1 MIVVFHSWCTLD
13 EWPRSWRP
21 ALVRQITGLRR
32 VAVEEQIMADAIH
45 NLSARELSLAYR
57 TRQLSPVEATRAAL
71 ARLDLWENRINAMY
85 ISNAEGA
92 LMQAAASEKRWRK
105 GAALSPLDGV
115 PITIKDNIAT
125 AGAPTPIGTAAGD
138 FTPATADA
146 PPAARVKEAGCVL
159 LGKTTMPDFGM
170 LASGVSSL
178 HGITRNP
185 WNLARNSAG
194 SSSGAGAAIVA
205 GYGPLALGT
214 DIGGSVRLPA
224 AYNGIF
230 GLKPSLGRVPIYPP
244 YLGRVVGPLTRNITD
259 AALLMAALSRPDAR
273 DYTALPYQEIDW
285 TGSLTGSV
293 RGKKLGLMLEAG
305 VGPKPQPAVH
315 QAVARAGK
323 AFAHAGAIVEPAAP
337 FFTREML
344 TGLDTFFQARL
355 LAEYELLPSERKARV
370 LPFIAT
376 WCRRAEKLSAADALR
391 ALGQV
396 FLMREKAVAAMR
408 KFDFLLSPTSPITAY
423 AVNDATPGNDPAK
436 PFEHIGFTAP
446 FNMSEQPACSICA
459 GYDTDGLPI
468 GLQIV
473 GHRFDDLGVLQIA
486 HAYETLRP
494 ALRPWPEPTPQSNAL
509 RQQSSG
515 KSKDLQPRLTGDHLA
530 VTRG

>member
-1 MIVVFHSWCTLD
+1 MS
-13 EWPRSWRP
+13 
-21 ALVRQITGLRR
+21 ALH
-32 VAVEEQIMADAIH
+32 D
-45 NLSARELSLAYR
+45 LSAHELSTAYR
-57 TRQLSPVEATRAAL
+57 ALKLSPVEVTRAAL
-71 ARLDLWENRINAMY
+71 ARIDAWEKRINAMY
-85 ISNAEGA
+85 LIDAAGA
-92 LMQAAASEKRWRK
+92 LAMAAASEERWRRRK
-105 GAALSPLDGV
+105 PLSAIDGV
-115 PITIKDNIAT
+115 PITIKDNIAVKGT
-125 AGAPTPIGTAAGD
+125 AAPFGTAAGD
-138 FTPATADA
+138 MTPSASDA
-146 PPAARVKEAGCVL
+146 PPTARVREAGCVL

-244 YLGRVVGPLTRNITD
+244 YLGRVVGPLTRNVTD

-423 AVNDATPGNDPAK
+423 EADEAAPGNDPEK

-459 GYDTDGLPI
+459 GYDVDGLPI

-473 GHRFDDLGVLQIA
+473 GRRFDDVGVLRMA
-486 HAYETLRP
+486 RAYETLRP
-494 ALRPWPEPTPQSNAL
+494 SLRPWPEP
-509 RQQSSG
+509 
-515 KSKDLQPRLTGDHLA
+515 PR
-530 VTRG
+530 